1 MWTFWESIKK
11 GGLLEIMKQLKIDT
25 AWERRLEFEDF
36 SLENEETIANGKKEN
51 YQFGFGRNYKAIR

>member
-1 MWTFWESIKK
+1 
-11 GGLLEIMKQLKIDT
+11 MKQLKIDY